1 VNNLICVE
9 DGEFMVDLKFEL
21 TTTLTPLVHALD

>member
-1 VNNLICVE
+1 VNNLICGE

-21 TTTLTPLVHALD
+21 TTTLTQLVHALD